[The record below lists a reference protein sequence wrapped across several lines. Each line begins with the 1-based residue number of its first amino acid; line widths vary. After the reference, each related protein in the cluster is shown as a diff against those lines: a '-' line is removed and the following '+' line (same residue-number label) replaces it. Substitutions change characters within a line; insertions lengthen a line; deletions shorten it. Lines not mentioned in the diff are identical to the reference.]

1 MRCKACNKLF
11 SAAEM
16 SRHEGRHGLPPE
28 LCSDCLSVA
37 QSEDNAE
44 NVSANLISLLW
55 DELEYGTKGDEGE

>member
-1 MRCKACNKLF
+1 
-11 SAAEM
+11 M

-44 NVSANLISLLW
+44 NVSANITSLLW